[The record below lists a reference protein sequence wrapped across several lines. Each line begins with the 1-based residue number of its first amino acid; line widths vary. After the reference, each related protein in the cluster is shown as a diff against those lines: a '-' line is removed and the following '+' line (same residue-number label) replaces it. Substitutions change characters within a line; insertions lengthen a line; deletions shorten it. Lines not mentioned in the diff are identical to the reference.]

1 VAAGTPARIA
11 ALTPEEQTWA
21 AIAWR
26 YFVNNTQ
33 PQTGLVNGSDKQ
45 PRVTLWQMG
54 DTLIALLAAKEL
66 GLIEEAEYDARLTR
80 LMGTLNRMMLTE
92 ARTPGDSIPARRR
105 RRSTLA
111 ASPLKMA
118 GPRATWRV

>member
-1 VAAGTPARIA
+1 MLKTLARGLAGLILAGVVIFALFGHQGAGWRWLINGGWHSSARIA
-11 ALTPEEQTWA
+11 ALTPEEQKWA

-66 GLIEEAEYDARLTR
+66 ANKLTS
-80 LMGTLNRMMLTE
+80 E
-92 ARTPGDSIPARRR
+92 DE
-105 RRSTLA
+105 
-111 ASPLKMA
+111 
-118 GPRATWRV
+118 